1 MSTCKYC
8 GKDAGMLRSA
18 HQECVT
24 AFEKGK
30 VEIADLLLASARG
43 KVDASNAERDVRAIV
58 HSSYID
64 RKTFQQ
70 VVLECLDRAIER
82 ALDDGLLTQEEER
95 AVADYVTRYSL
106 DKSQLSTNQSYLRL
120 VKAAVL
126 RDLLQGIIPQRLEFS
141 IALPVNLQKSER
153 IIWLFQHAEYL
164 QPRTHTTYYGRSAG
178 VSLRVMKGVYYR
190 VGQFQGNPV
199 RTTEIATVDK
209 GLLVITNKNLYFVGA
224 TKSLRIPYKK
234 IISFQPYSDAVAISR
249 DGVAKPDIFS
259 TDDTWFTYNLIS
271 NLASGIV

>member
-8 GKDAGMLRSA
+8 GKDAGMFRSA

-30 VEIADLLLASARG
+30 AEIIDLLFASAKG
-43 KVDASNAERDVRAIV
+43 KVDASNAEPEVRAIA
-58 HSSYID
+58 HRSYID

-70 VVLECLDRAIER
+70 VVLECLDRAIEH

-106 DKSQLSTNQSYLRL
+106 DKSQLSTSHSYLRL

-126 RDLLQGIIPQRLEFS
+126 RDLVQGEIPHHFKFS
-141 IALPVNLQKSER
+141 GTLPINLQKSER
-153 IIWLFQHAEYL
+153 IIWLFQHVEYL
-164 QPRTHTTYYGRSAG
+164 QPRTHTTYYGRSTG

-199 RTTEIATVDK
+199 RTTEIATIDK
-209 GLLVITNKNLYFVGA
+209 GLLVITNKHLYFVGA

-249 DGVAKPDIFS
+249 DGVAKQDIFS
-259 TDDTWFTYNLIS
+259 TDDPWFTYNLIA
-271 NLASGIV
+271 NLVSGIV